1 MRKKEEEVI
10 EPKKNNIYFVRLS
23 RRLLEAKKE
32 KKEII
37 EKVEEKPKSL
47 SRYDR
52 FSYKPKF
59 KNQKEEN
66 DNNKKYEKEKV
77 TKKITT
83 TTFKSK
89 YSPYTGKTFT
99 ITATTNTM
107 INNDGK
113 NTFTRKIHHYVGST
127 QEEPKF
133 KFKNKWKR

>member
-1 MRKKEEEVI
+1 M
-10 EPKKNNIYFVRLS
+10 
-23 RRLLEAKKE
+23 EAKKE

-89 YSPYTGKTFT
+89 YSPYTGKTFK

-113 NTFTRKIHHYVGST
+113 NTFTRKIYHYVGST
-127 QEEPKF
+127 QEESKF